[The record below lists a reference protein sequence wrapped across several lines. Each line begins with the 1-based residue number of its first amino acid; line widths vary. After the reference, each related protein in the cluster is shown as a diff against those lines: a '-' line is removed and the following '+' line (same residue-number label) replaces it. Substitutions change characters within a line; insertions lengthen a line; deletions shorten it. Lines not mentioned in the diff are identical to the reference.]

1 MYCQCAVWCS
11 HLYWPVKGVVI
22 VLRCG
27 QSSQVL
33 VKHLYCL
40 LRLVG
45 RKNGKGGLL
54 GMSLDVVRENCWVL
68 FAIVPEEGIGLERC
82 SLADG

>member
-1 MYCQCAVWCS
+1 MLQ
-11 HLYWPVKGVVI
+11 
-22 VLRCG
+22 CG

-45 RKNGKGGLL
+45 RKNDKRIPL
-54 GMSLDVVRENCWVL
+54 GMSWDVVRENYWVL
-68 FAIVPEEGIGLERC
+68 FAIALEEGIGLERC
-82 SLADG
+82 SLADS